1 MMSLMGLAR
10 ALATKETRSAEY
22 RMLMLPLT
30 VMMMMVLLLES
41 ANGQKRTMLAK

>member
-30 VMMMMVLLLES
+30 VMMMVLLLES